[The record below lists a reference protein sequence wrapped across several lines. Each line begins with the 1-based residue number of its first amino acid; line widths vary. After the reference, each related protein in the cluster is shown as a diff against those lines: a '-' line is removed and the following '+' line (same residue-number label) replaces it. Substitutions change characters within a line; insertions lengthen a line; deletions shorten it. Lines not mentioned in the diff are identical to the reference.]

1 MTGAESVAVLQAGR
15 GAHRPPLSPQIGWE
29 REENGGGGGGEERD
43 RERKRGEG
51 EKGGMRGKREGGKE
65 RGNGEIKR

>member
-29 REENGGGGGGEERD
+29 REENGGGV
-43 RERKRGEG
+43 G
-51 EKGGMRGKREGGKE
+51 EKKG
-65 RGNGEIKR
+65 I

>member
-43 RERKRGEG
+43 RERKGYKRGWKRRKIRGERG
-51 EKGGMRGKREGGKE
+51 EKWK
-65 RGNGEIKR
+65 N

>member
-29 REENGGGGGGEERD
+29 REENGVLF
-43 RERKRGEG
+43 
-51 EKGGMRGKREGGKE
+51 
-65 RGNGEIKR
+65 NAPVFVC

>member
-29 REENGGGGGGEERD
+29 REENGGGVGE
-43 RERKRGEG
+43 KRGIGREKEG
-51 EKGGMRGKREGGKE
+51 KGRKGG
-65 RGNGEIKR
+65 